1 MNQYNIFI
9 KLFLYFYIHVY
20 LGTVKF
26 NINIFHGSGEFE
38 LLEGGAITV
47 SGCIKLLTEQYGEN
61 KMEHLTTISEQMDL
75 NSDDFYK
82 ELRLRGYQYKD
93 EFLGFVE
100 ANSEGKSFK

>member
-1 MNQYNIFI
+1 M
-9 KLFLYFYIHVY
+9 LYFIYIY

-26 NINIFHGSGEFE
+26 NINVFHGSGDFE
-38 LLEGGAITV
+38 LLEGGSLTV
-47 SGCIKLLTEQYGEN
+47 SGCIKLLNESSSEN
-61 KMEHLTTISEQMDL
+61 QMEHLTTISEQMDL

-100 ANSEGKSFK
+100 ANGEGKLYKQFVCNKI

>member
-1 MNQYNIFI
+1 
-9 KLFLYFYIHVY
+9 V
-20 LGTVKF
+20 
-26 NINIFHGSGEFE
+26 
-38 LLEGGAITV
+38 
-47 SGCIKLLTEQYGEN
+47 KLLTQSAAESQL
-61 KMEHLTTISEQMDL
+61 EHLTTISEQMDL